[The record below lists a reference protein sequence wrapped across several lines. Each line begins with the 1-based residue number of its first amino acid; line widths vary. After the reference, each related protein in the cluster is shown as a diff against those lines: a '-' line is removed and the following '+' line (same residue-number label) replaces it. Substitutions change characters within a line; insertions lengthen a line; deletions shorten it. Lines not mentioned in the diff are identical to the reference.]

1 MNNIAIIKQGT
12 GRYLFSLPDNV
23 TLKEGDRVKCSTKR
37 GITDGIA
44 FADSAW
50 VDENVSQ
57 LIGKLTG
64 AKFPLKSVVGKMEY
78 QPFEK
83 AQGKPAAN
91 PANKYEGMSNRELD
105 REMCHRG
112 MCSARNDGRRKHDC
126 LFADSDCHDV
136 TDADRAEVIKYLLA
150 EDAEAAPKPEGKPT
164 EDKPIK
170 LYCVKDWEAGE
181 WLAKGKV
188 YGTDEHGRFVYED
201 GSTTENTFANVK
213 DVMRSAIGRFL
224 VPLVKRPAEVGEY
237 VLLDNDDCFCKN
249 KKGDVVKVVD
259 TPYHTTT
266 FCFIGDPTLEY
277 SGGIC
282 VCFGSDYTYVLDG
295 YKPTPKAEPEP
306 EYYSGKVV
314 CVSSADSWF
323 TVGKMYEFVNGKV
336 KDNDGDFRTMT
347 IGGHDAKSVDG
358 WNDFFG
364 TSIARFIEFKGEAK

>member
-12 GRYLFSLPDNV
+12 GRYLFSVPENV
-23 TLKEGDRVKCSTKR
+23 TLKQGDRVKCDTKR

-78 QPFEK
+78 LPFE
-83 AQGKPAAN
+83 N
-91 PANKYEGMSNRELD
+91 P
-105 REMCHRG
+105 
-112 MCSARNDGRRKHDC
+112 
-126 LFADSDCHDV
+126 
-136 TDADRAEVIKYLLA
+136 
-150 EDAEAAPKPEGKPT
+150 EDKPT

-201 GSTTENTFANVK
+201 GSTTENAFANVK
-213 DVMRSAIGRFL
+213 DVMRSAIGQFL
-224 VPLVKRPAEVGEY
+224 VPLVKRPAKVGEW
-237 VLLDNDDCFCKN
+237 VLLDGNDCFGKN

-259 TPYHTTT
+259 TPSYTTT
-266 FCFIGDPTLEY
+266 FCFIGDPTCEY

-282 VCFGSDYTYVLDG
+282 VCFKSDYSYVLDG
-295 YKPTPKAEPEP
+295 YHAEPEAEPEP
-306 EYYSGKVV
+306 KPEYWSGKVV
-314 CVSSADSWF
+314 CVSSGDECF
-323 TVGKMYEFVNGKV
+323 TVGKMYEFVNGEV
-336 KDNDGDFRTMT
+336 KDDEGDARPMRT
-347 IGGHDAKSVDG
+347 GEQFKSVEE
-358 WNDFFG
+358 WNSEYG
-364 TSIARFIEFKGEAK
+364 MPIARFIEFKGEAK